1 MPMSVL
7 SHVSSQYIMQQYIQI
22 RIVALDDECSE
33 FVNWESYYQ
42 TTIKLLFTNTI

>member
-1 MPMSVL
+1 MF
-7 SHVSSQYIMQQYIQI
+7 HHNIMQQYIQI
-22 RIVALDDECSE
+22 RIVALDGECSE